1 VHRWIRD
8 RFRTRGWPEDW
19 PELTAWDRFPLDN
32 PTVKKL
38 QPWCDRF
45 LDATQWK
52 QVQAVIRAARRDR
65 SQYRTVRLSRK
76 AHHILQEISQ
86 RETLTLSEVIEQYL
100 SGVAQTPEAAPAEQ
114 RTLPPSPPPA
124 TALAPETPH
133 VPAAITDT
141 PSQEAPGAPPPRVMK
156 VALYLR
162 VENNSKFVRGKKKAR
177 EEIEQYVL
185 SYYQM
190 EKPEKDG
197 WEYVLSIPYQ
207 TDEELET
214 IIARDILQ
222 AAALHADVRHCFI
235 EADVVSLDDPDRS
248 W

>member
-1 VHRWIRD
+1 
-8 RFRTRGWPEDW
+8 
-19 PELTAWDRFPLDN
+19 
-32 PTVKKL
+32 
-38 QPWCDRF
+38 
-45 LDATQWK
+45 
-52 QVQAVIRAARRDR
+52 
-65 SQYRTVRLSRK
+65 
-76 AHHILQEISQ
+76 
-86 RETLTLSEVIEQYL
+86 
-100 SGVAQTPEAAPAEQ
+100 
-114 RTLPPSPPPA
+114 
-124 TALAPETPH
+124 